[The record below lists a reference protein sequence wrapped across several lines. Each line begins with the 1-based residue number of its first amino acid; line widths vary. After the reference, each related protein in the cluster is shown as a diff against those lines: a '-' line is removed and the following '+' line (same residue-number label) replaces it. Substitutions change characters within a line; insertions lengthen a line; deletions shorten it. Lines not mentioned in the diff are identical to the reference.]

1 MWIFILVNCVT
12 FHQML
17 LSSAL
22 WKGYTFP
29 LIGVE
34 FGNANCFD
42 QLYVNEITHST
53 SK

>member
-1 MWIFILVNCVT
+1 
-12 FHQML
+12 ML